1 MGCHGPLI
9 IVDRPG
15 GSGRPL
21 CSPARG
27 RIRQERHQGPK
38 RNPRWHSPSRPLRQ
52 RSYPMSQTC
61 SLLPYKD
68 RSRAPRGGPGA
79 SVLVGDFS
87 CTYPQIALAGKGAF
101 IFCYFSIRSDNID
114 VYAFSGISCC
124 NIQMPIAAPPAF
136 GAGSASQPGGL
147 HEELALVK
155 KYTGSPGITT
165 PECSTVYAFRSL
177 DLGRSS
183 SDPHLRHRVARGA
196 FRALHLIQIL
206 TLSRRASAS
215 GNLAISETPLV
226 R

>member
-1 MGCHGPLI
+1 LN
-9 IVDRPG
+9 D
-15 GSGRPL
+15 
-21 CSPARG
+21 
-27 RIRQERHQGPK
+27 
-38 RNPRWHSPSRPLRQ
+38 
-52 RSYPMSQTC
+52 
-61 SLLPYKD
+61 
-68 RSRAPRGGPGA
+68 
-79 SVLVGDFS
+79 
-87 CTYPQIALAGKGAF
+87 KGAF
-101 IFCYFSIRSDNID
+101 ISCYFSIQSDNIG

-124 NIQMPIAAPPAF
+124 SIQMPIAAPPAF